1 MFKLI
6 VLTVILTFTWPRS
19 AIFQSIL
26 IKVIFNFALKSVLYK
41 TEKAKVSLV
50 TITEEEFGQY

>member
-1 MFKLI
+1 MADHGQDQ
-6 VLTVILTFTWPRS
+6 

-50 TITEEEFGQY
+50 TLTEEEFGQY